1 MSGDTEFRSP
11 EQEVL
16 KLLDECAEL
25 RRTLKGISA
34 QIGRMETR
42 VKRAFPIVAELARD
56 RTAKG
61 ARSSVASITAE
72 QALAEFDRI
81 VALAG
86 KGGGEEAER
95 ALQGR
100 SAADLLI
107 IAKELG
113 VSFPKSRPSV
123 RAVREGIIGK
133 VRESILLTRHSPRDR
148 G

>member
-1 MSGDTEFRSP
+1 VSGDTEFRSA

-61 ARSSVASITAE
+61 APSISAE

-81 VALAG
+81 VVLAG

-95 ALQGR
+95 ALHER

-107 IAKELG
+107 IARELG
-113 VSFPKSRPSV
+113 VPFPKSKPSA
-123 RAVREGIIGK
+123 RTIREGIIGK
-133 VRESILLTRHSPRDR
+133 VRESILLTRHNPRDR
-148 G
+148 D

>member
-1 MSGDTEFRSP
+1 VSGDTEFRSP

-61 ARSSVASITAE
+61 AQSSAASISAE

-81 VALAG
+81 VILAG

-95 ALQGR
+95 ALQER
-100 SAADLLI
+100 SAAELLI

-113 VSFPKSRPSV
+113 VSFPKSKPSV
-123 RAVREGIIGK
+123 RSIREGIIGK
-133 VRESILLTRHSPRDR
+133 VRESILLTRHNPRDR
-148 G
+148 D